1 MDELQQQILTW
12 AKKREILDK
21 ATPGTQLTKVT
32 EEHME
37 LVKAIYTKDEIGI
50 IDGIGDSAVTLII
63 LADLCGYDF
72 KECVEYAYKQIK
84 NRTGEMVD
92 GVYVK
97 DK

>member
-1 MDELQQQILTW
+1 MKHKVLAW
-12 AKKREILDK
+12 AKEIGILK
-21 ATPGTQLTKVT
+21 LGTKEAQLEKVT

-37 LVKAIYTKDEIGI
+37 LVKALHTQDEIGI

-72 KECVEYAYKQIK
+72 EYCLEYAYKQIK
-84 NRTGEMVD
+84 DRTGNMVD
-92 GVYVK
+92 GAFVK

>member
-1 MDELQQQILTW
+1 MNEMQSKVLAW
-12 AKKREILDK
+12 AKERGILDLGNPE
-21 ATPGTQLTKVT
+21 AQLEKVT

-37 LVKAIYTKDEIGI
+37 LVKALHTKDEVGI
-50 IDGIGDSAVTLII
+50 IDGIGDSAITLII

-72 KECVEYAYKQIK
+72 KECVEYAYKEIK
-84 NRTGEMVD
+84 DRTGNMVD